1 MSLVGLF
8 VIHAKEHYMTK
19 KKFNDSDANDIR
31 WLYFKGQNKQGKRF
45 TMKELAGI
53 YNCHPNTILLVID
66 RKSGYSHLPVEP
78 EGD

>member
-1 MSLVGLF
+1 MR
-8 VIHAKEHYMTK
+8 K
-19 KKFNDSDANDIR
+19 KKFSDSDANDIR

-53 YNCHPNTILLVID
+53 YNCHRITILLVIN
-66 RKSGYSHLPVEP
+66 RKNCYSHLPIEP